1 MHVAKHNTYVIVEY
15 MEYRILTIV
24 ERIQTLAATI
34 LATHPVGH
42 QLCLIGG
49 FRYRLLNASAR
60 ASTDIDYHWEGD
72 LQRKQLEIVEVLR
85 SRLLPE
91 VKRQVGYDGDVRS
104 RAGPEAESP
113 AVRTVEMA
121 FYRVAEPGSR
131 IEIPIEIT
139 SVARLDSP
147 MVRTIAG
154 TVFLTVSDADM
165 IESKILVFLNRPF
178 CRVRDV
184 LDVFLFQDALR
195 PDAPARL
202 SHKLRALAL
211 PLAEAVERL
220 DRLETNRVVHV
231 REIERLLD
239 EQVAPAV
246 TANLRAAGGAAM
258 IWDSIIRLLRDT
270 LTKAKELSS

>member
-1 MHVAKHNTYVIVEY
+1 MSNGV
-15 MEYRILTIV
+15 LTII
-24 ERIQTLAATI
+24 ERIQTLVVTI

-42 QLCLIGG
+42 RLCLIGG

-60 ASTDIDYHWEGD
+60 VSADIDYHWEGD
-72 LQRKQLEIVEVLR
+72 LQQKQLEIVDVLR

-91 VKRQVGYDGDVRS
+91 VKRQFGYDGDVRPS
-104 RAGPEAESP
+104 SSLEAESP
-113 AVRTVEMA
+113 AMQIVEMA
-121 FYRVAEPGSR
+121 FYRIAEPGSR
-131 IEIPIEIT
+131 IEIPVEVT
-139 SVARLDSP
+139 WVALLDAP

-165 IESKILVFLNRPF
+165 IESKILAFLNTRF

-195 PDAPARL
+195 PDVPERL
-202 SHKLRALAL
+202 SKKLRKLAL
-211 PLAEAVERL
+211 PLTDTIERL
-220 DRLETNRVVHV
+220 DRFEMNRVVHM
-231 REIERLLD
+231 REIERLLG

-246 TANLRAAGGAAM
+246 AANLRAAGGAAM
-258 IWDSIIRLLRDT
+258 IWDAVMRLLRDT

>member
-1 MHVAKHNTYVIVEY
+1 

>member
-1 MHVAKHNTYVIVEY
+1 
-15 MEYRILTIV
+15 MEYDTLAIV
-24 ERIQTLAATI
+24 ERVQRLAATI

-60 ASTDIDYHWEGD
+60 ASSDIDYHWEGD
-72 LQRKQLEIVEVLR
+72 LQRKQVEIVDVLR
-85 SRLLPE
+85 SKLLPE
-91 VKRQVGYDGDVRS
+91 VKRQFGYDGDVRPG
-104 RAGPEAESP
+104 AGPEESP
-113 AVRTVEMA
+113 AVRIVATA

-139 SVARLDSP
+139 SVVRLDAP
-147 MVRTIAG
+147 VVRTIAG

-165 IESKILVFLNRPF
+165 IESKILALLNARY

-184 LDVFLFQDALR
+184 LDIFLFQDALL

-202 SHKLRALAL
+202 SQKLRELAI
-211 PLAEAVERL
+211 PLADAIKKL
-220 DRLETNRVVHV
+220 DRFALNRAVHV
-231 REIERLLD
+231 RETERLLG

-246 TANLRAAGGAAM
+246 TANLRAAGGGAM
-258 IWDSIIRLLRDT
+258 VWDSVIRLLRDT
-270 LTKAKELSS
+270 LSKAQELSL